1 MGYLFTSD
9 CLDRQVDHRINRLIG
24 VAVNFRGGEGW
35 VSACHH
41 CRVVPSDEDAQSL
54 AKVTHHL
61 VLVLAK
67 VPRQLPPQPG
77 DGLQA
82 HLVPAAKGVN
92 SQGEALHLASYL
104 RSFSLWAW
112 ATAESPSSEVLTTK
126 AC

>member
-67 VPRQLPPQPG
+67 FLLLRTQHMLIG
-77 DGLQA
+77 
-82 HLVPAAKGVN
+82 HLFWFYG
-92 SQGEALHLASYL
+92 
-104 RSFSLWAW
+104 
-112 ATAESPSSEVLTTK
+112 SPEIET
-126 AC
+126 

>member
-1 MGYLFTSD
+1 MQLTLNPLHPAHCNVGMGYLFTSD

-61 VLVLAK
+61 VL
-67 VPRQLPPQPG
+67 
-77 DGLQA
+77 
-82 HLVPAAKGVN
+82 
-92 SQGEALHLASYL
+92 ALSK
-104 RSFSLWAW
+104 
-112 ATAESPSSEVLTTK
+112 VLTSVVMPKKTFIGVW
-126 AC
+126 